1 LRRRRESSLAERERH
16 SEGENVAY
24 EKKISLAD
32 GGKKPSNWEK
42 GTGKQG
48 ERHILAR

>member
-1 LRRRRESSLAERERH
+1 MLK
-16 SEGENVAY
+16 ENGTVRVRTWLT
-24 EKKISLAD
+24 KKRISLAD